1 MSLVHF
7 PRAAI
12 LAAGRTEVA
21 ATSLLHTSQDTHIL
35 RAEMSMENGAR
46 NFPCPLVER
55 ADVAH
60 LFVAV
65 SSPRISPGVALSSLV
80 IAVLGGVG
88 VGHARAVEWGGMGS
102 DVSVVPVSGMGA
114 SGVSGME
121 TSGES
126 GMGARRVPGMGTSEG
141 SGMGA
146 SN

>member
-21 ATSLLHTSQDTHIL
+21 ATSLLHTRQDTHIL

-46 NFPCPLVER
+46 NFRCPLVER

-88 VGHARAVEWGGMGS
+88 VGHARGGMGS
-102 DVSVVPVSGMGA
+102 DISVVRVSGMGA
-114 SGVSGME
+114 SGVSGMG
-121 TSGES
+121 TSGKS